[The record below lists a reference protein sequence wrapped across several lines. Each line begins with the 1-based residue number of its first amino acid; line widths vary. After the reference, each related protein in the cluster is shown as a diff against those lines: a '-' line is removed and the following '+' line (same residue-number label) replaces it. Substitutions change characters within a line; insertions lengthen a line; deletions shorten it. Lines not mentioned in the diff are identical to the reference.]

1 VLPRNGLD
9 RPDERQ
15 GSLMDDFERFSLQK
29 LQVFT
34 LLATRSASR
43 LRRLDRETARDE
55 VAITDERAHLDEC
68 LDRIEEIR
76 AVGDGLGAFAGGF
89 ETPSCDDATLE
100 LEAQVRY
107 AMKAPR
113 VRKPQ
118 TTITAIRTGR
128 RLDA

>member
-1 VLPRNGLD
+1 
-9 RPDERQ
+9 
-15 GSLMDDFERFSLQK
+15 MDDFERFSLQQ

-43 LRRLDRETARDE
+43 LRRLDRETVCDE
-55 VAITDERAHLDEC
+55 LAITAERAHLDEC

-89 ETPSCDDATLE
+89 EMPSCDDATLE
-100 LEAQVRY
+100 LEARVRS
-107 AMKAPR
+107 AVQAPR
-113 VRKPQ
+113 ARKPRA
-118 TTITAIRTGR
+118 TITAIRTGR